1 MLRNNRPYTNEN
13 GSVDDKLITDRP
25 SQELKVISNWIKK
38 NIVPSDTPYDGN
50 NYSLKHLLEHDT
62 GLYMTNNEFKDAML
76 LTGFLPVDPDALN
89 WEYNIICFQEINM
102 NPNPFFRW
110 LLMYGDMLGD
120 IGSAETDFIDAVES
134 DRDFPSFVNHDLIR
148 KYLEE
153 SDACEGI
160 LITFESLWE
169 KFTKCNHEGCCHCC
183 KNHTCNVN
191 LKKTTYTTTRY
202 DVGDGFYVEVSP
214 NEKEESVEFY
224 LGHNRYGVKDLVFGV
239 MEKDCPKDD
248 EKIQSMILQNVED
261 EIKIYKEEYFDC
273 ED

>member
-1 MLRNNRPYTNEN
+1 MLKHNRPYTNEN
-13 GSVDDKLITDRP
+13 GSVDDKLVTDRP
-25 SQELKVISNWIKK
+25 SHELKVISNWIKK
-38 NIVPSDTPYDGN
+38 NIVPGDAPYEGN
-50 NYSLKHLLEHDT
+50 SYSLKHRLERDT

-89 WEYNIICFQEINM
+89 WKYNIIYIPEINM
-102 NPNPFFRW
+102 IP
-110 LLMYGDMLGD
+110 
-120 IGSAETDFIDAVES
+120 
-134 DRDFPSFVNHDLIR
+134 
-148 KYLEE
+148 
-153 SDACEGI
+153 
-160 LITFESLWE
+160 FESLWK
-169 KFTKCNHEGCCHCC
+169 KFTKYNHEGCCHCC

-224 LGHNRYGVKDLVFGV
+224 LGHNRYGVKELIFDM

-248 EKIQSMILQNVED
+248 EKIQFMILQNVED
-261 EIKIYKEEYFDC
+261 GIKIYKEEYFDG